1 MQNLD
6 LFKGIRFFEAF
17 PDAQLATIL
26 PLTERK
32 TFAAGSLILDQG
44 ALNLDLYFILS
55 GAVEVLVDGV
65 SVGTISSLGQVFGE
79 MSIANHTTC
88 TATVRAKTE
97 CVMLV
102 LNFEEL
108 KASIPAAERASVLM
122 HFYQATSEIL
132 AKKLISTNQIAK
144 TFRADHGA

>member
-17 PDAQLATIL
+17 PEDQLVQIL

-32 TFAAGSLILDQG
+32 TFKEGEVILEQG
-44 ALNLDLYFILS
+44 HLNLYFLLS
-55 GAVEVLVDGV
+55 GSVDV
-65 SVGTISSLGQVFGE
+65 SIDKQFVVTVSSHGQVFGE

-88 TATVRAKTE
+88 TATVKAKTDT
-97 CVMLV
+97 VMLI

-108 KASIPAAERASVLM
+108 KNSLKLDNRDGVLKN
-122 HFYQATSEIL
+122 FYQACAEIL

-144 TFRADHGA
+144 TFRAEHGT